1 MSGGGGEGE
10 ARVQNVLVMRH
21 GDRIDHLEP
30 LWVEHASRPWD
41 PPLAQGGLIRAWTT
55 GKRLRGVGFPIHR
68 VLVSPF
74 LRCLETAAEVMRA
87 LCCVVDDD
95 TRLRAMGTSQ
105 DAVLDPSRV
114 KVSIEFGLCEM
125 LNSRAI
131 CRSVAPKDNKWFPHM
146 SELEALLPAGT
157 LDHSAESIYKE
168 LPQWEESLLE
178 ARKRYI
184 SVIQALSDKYPS
196 ENLLLVSHGEAI
208 GASVASFLEDATVF
222 EVEYCAC
229 CQLQRNI
236 LSNSSQAFSTENFRV
251 LTESGQTGVSYSIT
265 PEFS

>member
-1 MSGGGGEGE
+1 MGGGGGEGE
-10 ARVQNVLVMRH
+10 GRVQNVLVMRH

-30 LWVEHASRPWD
+30 LWVAHASRPWD
-41 PPLAQGGLIRAWTT
+41 PPLAEGGLIRAWTT

-74 LRCLETAAEVMRA
+74 LRCLETATEVIRA
-87 LCCVVDDD
+87 LCCVVVDDDD
-95 TRLRAMGTSQ
+95 TRLLAMGTSQ

-125 LNSRAI
+125 LNSQAI
-131 CRSVAPKDNKWFPHM
+131 
-146 SELEALLPAGT
+146 AGT

-168 LPQWEESLLE
+168 LPQWEEYLLE
-178 ARKRYI
+178 ARKRYT
-184 SVIQALSDKYPS
+184 SVIQALSDKYPN

-208 GASVASFLEDATVF
+208 GASVASFQEDAMVF

-229 CQLQRNI
+229 CHLQRNI

-265 PEFS
+265 PEF